1 MDRDTVLG
9 SSGIDLTKKFDKAG
23 IALSKTG
30 LNGIRAEAVL
40 VLDHSGSMRYGY
52 MNGMIQTLV
61 ERSLAFSLQIDVD
74 GTIPVIPFDSRLWP
88 TVDVQLNNYR
98 DIVNQR
104 IFKPNQMGGTCLAP
118 ALQVV
123 LDMARAATSPIFL
136 TIVTDDDP
144 ADRNEVIRLLKE
156 LKRYAVFVKVLTL
169 VRAPFWDRM
178 DDLEVPGLIDNL
190 DAKRITDPAGM
201 SDLDFADA
209 MVCEWDSWVDL
220 ATRAGILRT

>member
-1 MDRDTVLG
+1 
-9 SSGIDLTKKFDKAG
+9 
-23 IALSKTG
+23 
-30 LNGIRAEAVL
+30 
-40 VLDHSGSMRYGY
+40 
-52 MNGMIQTLV
+52 
-61 ERSLAFSLQIDVD
+61 
-74 GTIPVIPFDSRLWP
+74 
-88 TVDVQLNNYR
+88 
-98 DIVNQR
+98 
-104 IFKPNQMGGTCLAP
+104 MGGTRLAP

-144 ADRNEVIRLLKE
+144 ADRTEVIRLLKE
-156 LKRYAVFVKVLTL
+156 LKKYAVFVKVLTL

-209 MVCEWDSWVDL
+209 MVCEWDSWIDL
-220 ATRAGILRT
+220 ATRAGILRA